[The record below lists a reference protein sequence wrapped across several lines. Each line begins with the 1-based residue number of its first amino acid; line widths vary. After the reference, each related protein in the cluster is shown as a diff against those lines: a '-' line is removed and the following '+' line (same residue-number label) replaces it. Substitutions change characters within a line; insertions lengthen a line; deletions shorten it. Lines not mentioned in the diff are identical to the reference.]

1 MERPYDRAAN
11 ITSILLVFYIILC
24 IIMLAAISIG
34 GQNLWYHD
42 SSFYKLNF
50 WLNL

>member
-11 ITSILLVFYIILC
+11 IILFYIILC